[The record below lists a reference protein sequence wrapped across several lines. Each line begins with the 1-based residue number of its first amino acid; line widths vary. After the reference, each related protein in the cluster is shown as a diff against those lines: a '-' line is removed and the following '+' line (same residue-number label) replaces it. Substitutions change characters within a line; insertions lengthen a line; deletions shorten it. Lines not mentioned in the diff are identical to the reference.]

1 MIDSHCHLADEVFAP
16 DLDAVVARA
25 REAGV
30 ERALVILAA
39 GDAKEIAQ
47 ARRLEQLWPEVRVAV
62 GVHPHQAHEFA
73 GNPERAVEVVRE
85 QIAGT
90 PSARAIG
97 EIGLDYHYDF
107 SPPDVQRVVFRSQVR
122 LARELQ
128 RPVVIHTREA
138 DEDTVAI
145 LREEGGGEVRGVLH
159 CFTGDAAL
167 ARAVLDLGFYI
178 SLAGI
183 ITFPKASELRTTV
196 SGVPID
202 RLLTETDSPFLAP
215 VPHRGRRN
223 EPAYVTRIVAALAGL
238 YGLAPADLDAQTAAN
253 FHALFHP

>member
-16 DLDAVVARA
+16 DLDAVIARA

-39 GDAKEIAQ
+39 GDAKEKAQ
-47 ARRLEQLWPEVRVAV
+47 AERLEQLWPEVRFAV
-62 GVHPHQAHEFA
+62 GVHPHMAREFA
-73 GNPERAVEVVRE
+73 GNPERAVDVVSE
-85 QIAGT
+85 QIGGT

-107 SPPDVQRVVFRSQVR
+107 SPHDVQRGVFRSQVR
-122 LARELQ
+122 LARQLR
-128 RPVVIHTREA
+128 RPVVVHTREA
-138 DEDTVAI
+138 DQDTVAI

-159 CFTGDAAL
+159 CFTGDASL
-167 ARAVLDLGFYI
+167 ARAGLDLGFYI

-183 ITFPKASELRTTV
+183 ITFPKASELRNTV
-196 SGVPID
+196 SDVPLD

-215 VPHRGRRN
+215 VPHRGGRN

-238 YGLAPADLDAQTAAN
+238 YGLTPADLASKTAAN